1 MIAISC
7 PGFSMTPFSEMIEA
21 IAPHFES
28 WEIIAEGLHTMAD
41 IEDDVTEC
49 KDSYD
54 MELTVHAPFSD
65 LNIASLNPRIR
76 ESSIAQV
83 IEAIRISSGLGIRLI
98 SLHPGHRSPLGAYFP
113 EKVKEVHKKSLRRID
128 KAREEYGVSLAL
140 ENMPKMWIS
149 LCSYAQEIAALI
161 EGTGLKIC
169 FDLGHANISGDIN
182 GFLGLKHS
190 FANVHLHDNDG
201 RIDRH
206 LVLGEGNINIEMVE
220 DAVANSSRFDIFEL
234 VDTALSGDGVRTSR
248 IIDGLRGE
256 GIAAAQLS
264 WALVR
269 EIRTLAAMA
278 AAVAVSDP
286 VDAVLRQYRVWQ
298 KRQAPV
304 RAGLL
309 RHNAGRWQQL
319 LKRAG
324 RVDRIIKGAESGNPW
339 DELLQLSLMMAGI
352 RLV

>member
-1 MIAISC
+1 MRLRFDQLDSHLQHGLQSIYLISGDEPLQSMEAADGVRAAAREQGFTERDVLDVAAGFDWSQLSSASDTMSLFAERKLIDLRLPSGK
-7 PGFSMTPFSEMIEA
+7 PGT
-21 IAPHFES
+21 
-28 WEIIAEGLHTMAD
+28 EGSRALVEYCANPSAD
-41 IEDDVTEC
+41 N
-49 KDSYD
+49 
-54 MELTVHAPFSD
+54 L
-65 LNIASLNPRIR
+65 LL
-76 ESSIAQV
+76 
-83 IEAIRISSGLGIRLI
+83 ISSGKLD
-98 SLHPGHRSPLGAYFP
+98 
-113 EKVKEVHKKSLRRID
+113 KSQQNS
-128 KAREEYGVSLAL
+128 KWFKAL
-140 ENMPKMWIS
+140 EAAGVVLQVWPVESRELPGWIRQRMQ
-149 LCSYAQEIAALI
+149 LKGCSIDSDAAQLLADRVEGNLLAAAQEL
-161 EGTGLKIC
+161 EK
-169 FDLGHANISGDIN
+169 
-182 GFLGLKHS
+182 
-190 FANVHLHDNDG
+190 
-201 RIDRH
+201 
-206 LVLGEGNINIEMVE
+206 LVLLHGEGNINIEMVE

-278 AAVAVSDP
+278 AAVAAGDP